1 MDIKQKTTK
10 VQRNAPKYMSV
21 VITILVLLTLSSVA
35 ERSTPTRYVID
46 QTSSVSSMQDG
57 TIQMGKPANT
67 PSSVGSKTL
76 GDDQA
81 EYKMALDKETGLR
94 VIATRVIEAKYK
106 PDVLIDSQLDSI
118 ESTYGITLKTH
129 FPRLRLI
136 FCESS
141 HFSKLQ
147 STIDALNTDE
157 RFEYAKLQVIDHIN
171 TPR

>member
-1 MDIKQKTTK
+1 MDIKQRATK
-10 VQRNAPKYMSV
+10 VQRNAPKYIECRYRNCSV
-21 VITILVLLTLSSVA
+21 AYAMSSVA

-106 PDVLIDSQLDSI
+106 PGVLIDQPARQPLSLPMAL
-118 ESTYGITLKTH
+118 T
-129 FPRLRLI
+129 
-136 FCESS
+136 
-141 HFSKLQ
+141 
-147 STIDALNTDE
+147 LNTLTSLAPKIN
-157 RFEYAKLQVIDHIN
+157 FFAKPVSFSQTTKRYGCPIHTDRPI
-171 TPR
+171 